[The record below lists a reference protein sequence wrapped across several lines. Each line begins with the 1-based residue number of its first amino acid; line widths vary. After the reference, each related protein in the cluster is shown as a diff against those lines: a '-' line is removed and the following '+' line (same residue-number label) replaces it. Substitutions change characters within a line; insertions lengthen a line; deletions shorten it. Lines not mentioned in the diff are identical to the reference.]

1 MYLCE
6 FYSAWLS
13 LCRCIFQD
21 NEADWAHE
29 ASRMRLIYSHAT
41 CTLAATSA
49 ENSAGGLFFDRNPD
63 ALQPLCVEFNDTPDS
78 NVRDDPHRPLPE
90 LHWCDLRD
98 TWTSNVE
105 CAPLACRAW
114 VCQERHLSSRIIHF
128 TKCGLFWECHEY
140 KASEN
145 YPNGIPKWA
154 DPYWKDDQ
162 TVLKRKIHR
171 LETQLIT
178 SSPGSTSSS
187 KASPKKHIDAT
198 SVRDIYFAWCK
209 FRIAYSRCNL
219 TREDDKLV
227 AIQGIADHMSTV
239 VGDQLIAGLW
249 RNHLL
254 QDLCWSRYDEGIVPL
269 DLKKWRAPTWSWAS
283 TNGTIWVSTTYRDH
297 KDCPGW
303 RLLSEIDSVDVKS
316 RPSGEL
322 EHATLRIRC
331 RPISA
336 IIRPDEASLFRYQ
349 VFGTLTF
356 TNSKVQMHAA
366 SHQIKSELAIRIDDL
381 SWEEPRSVLLL
392 VLQECRHGASL
403 DGLDTKIPK
412 DQSDGFEEDKLESR
426 VEGLLVVLQ
435 CGHQDVYQRA
445 GLFKISGVDAVTKI
459 SREYEAA
466 EDAIIT
472 LT

>member
-1 MYLCE
+1 
-6 FYSAWLS
+6 
-13 LCRCIFQD
+13 
-21 NEADWAHE
+21 
-29 ASRMRLIYSHAT
+29 MRLIYSHAT

-63 ALQPLCVEFNDTPDS
+63 ALQPLCVEFSDSPDS
-78 NVRDDPHRPLPE
+78 NVRDDPHRLLPE
-90 LHWCDLRD
+90 LYWCDLRD

-105 CAPLACRAW
+105 RAPLAHRAW

-128 TKCGLFWECHEY
+128 TECGLFWECHEY

-145 YPNGIPKWA
+145 YPNGIPEWA
-154 DPYWKDDQ
+154 EPYWDDDQ
-162 TVLKRKIHR
+162 TVLKREIHR
-171 LETQLIT
+171 METQLIS

-187 KASPKKHIDAT
+187 KTSPKKHIDAA

-219 TREDDKLV
+219 TREADKLV

-239 VGDQLIAGLW
+239 VSDQLIAGLW

-254 QDLCWSRYDEGIVPL
+254 QDLCWFRSDEGAVPL
-269 DLKKWRAPTWSWAS
+269 ELTKWRAPTWSWAS
-283 TNGTIWVSTTYRDH
+283 TNGTIWVSMTYSNH
-297 KDCPGW
+297 MYCPGW

-336 IIRPDEASLFRYQ
+336 IIRPDKASQFCFHLS
-349 VFGTLTF
+349 GTLTF
-356 TNSKVQMHAA
+356 TNSKVQMHTAL
-366 SHQIKSELAIRIDDL
+366 HKGIVELDIRIDEP
-381 SWEEPRSVLLL
+381 SWEEPRSVLLV

-403 DGLDTKIPK
+403 DGLDTMIPE
-412 DQSDGFEEDKLESR
+412 DQSDGFKEDQSDEFEEDNRESR
-426 VEGLLVVLQ
+426 VETAGLLVVLQ
-435 CGHQDVYQRA
+435 CGNQDIYQRV
-445 GLFKISGVDAVTKI
+445 GLFRILGVDAITKI

-466 EDAIIT
+466 EDAILT